1 MNVIANGYELSRV
14 NRNDTFTSQKRHRT
28 ISIIIQL
35 LLITILFIWFIQ
47 KKKKIYIYDFM
58 YGLQLKWYIFIVNTF
73 SLLYSIYMIININGF
88 GYSVR
93 TFSRVVY
100 AWKIIIVH
108 YCPVS
113 YALSAIS

>member
-47 KKKKIYIYDFM
+47 KKKKNIYIRFYVWFTIKM
-58 YGLQLKWYIFIVNTF
+58 IYFYSKYIFI
-73 SLLYSIYMIININGF
+73 II
-88 GYSVR
+88 
-93 TFSRVVY
+93 
-100 AWKIIIVH
+100 
-108 YCPVS
+108 
-113 YALSAIS
+113 